1 MMTPEQQYR
10 TEMLR
15 TAMNAIFQHL
25 QAETQLSEVEVQV
38 TRSLCNEIEQCT
50 AGSTDY
56 DTRTWHEA
64 AVATEILLSD
74 RTDRTEVEFIAAY
87 ASVPPMQLAGNE

>member
-1 MMTPEQQYR
+1 MMSPEQQYR

-38 TRSLCNEIEQCT
+38 TRSLCDEIEEFT
-50 AGSTDY
+50 HESGDY
-56 DTRTWHEA
+56 DTHTWHEA
-64 AVATEILLSD
+64 AVATKSLLSD

-87 ASVPPMQLAGNE
+87 ASVPPMQLAGQ

>member
-15 TAMNAIFQHL
+15 TVLNAIFQNL
-25 QAETQLSEVEVQV
+25 QAETPLSAIEVQV
-38 TRSLCNEIEQCT
+38 TRSLCDEIEGFT
-50 AGSTDY
+50 AESDDH

-64 AVATEILLSD
+64 ASATKRLLSD

-87 ASVPPMQLAGNE
+87 ASVPPMQFPNN